1 MNDVLVTGTI
11 VEYFGL
17 KTSMLPMADAVYQ
30 DRVFIGVAT
39 DTAAIQIIAGWFA
52 LQVAMLR

>member
-1 MNDVLVTGTI
+1 VLAARAI
-11 VEYFGL
+11 VENFGL

-52 LQVAMLR
+52 ALIAMLL